1 MLLYLYLAIEGI
13 AHDAALM
20 GYVLFRF
27 GIEEAGVATS
37 LGLTTNLAGRL
48 LLGPLWI
55 VYWRAIML
63 LYEFGYIESYT
74 WPF

>member
-1 MLLYLYLAIEGI
+1 M
-13 AHDAALM
+13 
-20 GYVLFRF
+20 FRF

-37 LGLTTNLAGRL
+37 LGLTANLAGRL
-48 LLGPLWI
+48 LLGHLWI
-55 VYWRAIML
+55 VYWGAITL